1 MGQLTQVTLRKCATC
16 VCVCA
21 CVCVCVCMYVCMYVF
36 MCVCVCLYVSVCMC
50 VCVCVCVY
58 CFPGTWDMGVALGQG
73 IMRDADGNVVLGLNS
88 ELN

>member
-21 CVCVCVCMYVCMYVF
+21 CVCVCVCMYVCMYS
-36 MCVCVCLYVSVCMC
+36 CVYVYVCMYLYVC
-50 VCVCVCVY
+50 

>member
-36 MCVCVCLYVSVCMC
+36 MCVCVCLYVSVCMLFSRH
-50 VCVCVCVY
+50 VGY
-58 CFPGTWDMGVALGQG
+58 GSRIRTRHYEGRRWQRG
-73 IMRDADGNVVLGLNS
+73 IGLKFRTK
-88 ELN
+88 LN